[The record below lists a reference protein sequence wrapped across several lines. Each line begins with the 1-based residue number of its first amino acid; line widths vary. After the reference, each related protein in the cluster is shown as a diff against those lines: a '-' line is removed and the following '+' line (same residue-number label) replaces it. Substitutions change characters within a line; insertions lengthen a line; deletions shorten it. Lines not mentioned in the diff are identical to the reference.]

1 MAWPVRIMMWVAYP
15 IAWPI
20 AKLLEWILGAH
31 HGIIYRRGELR
42 ELIKM
47 HAAGGEGGGDLDF
60 DTVQITQGAL
70 DLARKTVKD
79 SMTPIEQVFMLPIE
93 AKLDYET
100 LGHVVKSGHSRI
112 PVYQMVEVPDIDLS
126 TPPIG
131 PTKTKMFKKVL
142 GSLLVKSCV
151 LLDPE
156 GEPTR
161 ACNYTYNEC

>member
-1 MAWPVRIMMWVAYP
+1 
-15 IAWPI
+15 
-20 AKLLEWILGAH
+20 
-31 HGIIYRRGELR
+31 
-42 ELIKM
+42 M

-131 PTKTKMFKKVL
+131 PTKTKMVKKVL

-156 GEPTR
+156 GESTR
-161 ACNYTYNEC
+161 VCD